1 METFLKYSELPNFL
15 KFRIDSWYE
24 PSATPSYTAFVEGWG
39 QYAEHLGYEM
49 KVFDEDPYQ
58 VGISVM
64 RNQAFSLVGKCHV
77 TFSANQVALINL
89 SK

>member
-58 VGISVM
+58 VRILLSHFVQ
-64 RNQAFSLVGKCHV
+64 RREQLVVNTKILAYPTNGE
-77 TFSANQVALINL
+77 
-89 SK
+89 

>member
-1 METFLKYSELPNFL
+1 MDRLRLSSGHHLMETFLKYSELPNFL

-58 VGISVM
+58 VPC
-64 RNQAFSLVGKCHV
+64 K
-77 TFSANQVALINL
+77 
-89 SK
+89 

>member
-1 METFLKYSELPNFL
+1 METFTKYSELPNFL

-49 KVFDEDPYQ
+49 KV
-58 VGISVM
+58 
-64 RNQAFSLVGKCHV
+64 SLILL
-77 TFSANQVALINL
+77 T
-89 SK
+89 

>member
-58 VGISVM
+58 VIYWILIFY
-64 RNQAFSLVGKCHV
+64 ALHEI
-77 TFSANQVALINL
+77 TFKHTQI
-89 SK
+89 